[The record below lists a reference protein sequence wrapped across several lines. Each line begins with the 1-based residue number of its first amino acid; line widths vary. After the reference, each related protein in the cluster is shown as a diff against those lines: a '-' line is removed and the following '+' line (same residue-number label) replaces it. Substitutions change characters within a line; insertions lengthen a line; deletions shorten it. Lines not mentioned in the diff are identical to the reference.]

1 MSFKHK
7 YQTATP
13 NNPAEEISSDE
24 WNDIHTLPITTV
36 ALAGT
41 DFATATPVTNFG
53 LILINSGTGGIK
65 LPAGVAGDSLL
76 VRTTA
81 SITTSTIYAPSGAT
95 ITLTSLGS
103 GTASI
108 DIPSSL
114 LLSVYYVS
122 ATELIA
128 SRGVRFSTTNPAALG
143 TAAAGT
149 SDSTAR
155 SDHVHPMPTLTQ
167 VSTYLNV
174 LATGAHLGLG
184 RLPVDNT
191 TFTSLSLDGTS
202 GAIMDFYANGA
213 LRGRS
218 FAGTGSM
225 AFAANGASTF
235 LRFDTNAVERFRI
248 EANGAW
254 GLAGANYGTTGQVL
268 TSNGSAAAP
277 TWQTVSGGGGGG
289 PTYTLPEQVTEPTAP
304 AADNGVF
311 YAFDM
316 AGRTMPMWR
325 NPSDRS
331 YPLASHRF
339 FKNQAYW
346 RGGNGATAT
355 SLSVVGTM
363 PFTAVA
369 ATTTTP
375 ALASTNI
382 FTQSIRSRYTTNTTV
397 GNVISVR
404 TNTPFIH
411 RGSVAGLGGFTA
423 GLRFGYTTLT
433 TAYSAFHGLW
443 SGTSNPGNVN
453 YLTDTAT
460 GRIGLVSSANSGNL
474 TLAHNTQGTA
484 PTLINLGATMPVNT
498 TNMYTLL
505 LYCGPNAASVG
516 YKVINENTG
525 DIVTGTISTNL
536 PANTQFLGLMSTMVC
551 TNGIAVSYDLVG
563 GYVEANF

>member
-1 MSFKHK
+1 MAFKHR

-13 NNPAEEISSDE
+13 DNPAEEISSSE
-24 WNDIHTLPITTV
+24 WNDIHVVDSTTLT
-36 ALAGT
+36 AAGT
-41 DFATATPVTNFG
+41 DQATATLASLGLNTVTA
-53 LILINSGTGGIK
+53 GTGGIR
-65 LPAGVAGDSLL
+65 LPVSVAGAVVIINNDVNINVYPPTGGEINTLGVNTAL
-76 VRTTA
+76 NVLTA
-81 SITTSTIYAPSGAT
+81 SGGTGLICVYTSTVNIRAHRILGA
-95 ITLTSLGS
+95 G
-103 GTASI
+103 
-108 DIPSSL
+108 
-114 LLSVYYVS
+114 S
-122 ATELIA
+122 AT
-128 SRGVRFSTTNPAALG
+128 PAALG
-143 TAAAGT
+143 TAASGT
-149 SDSTAR
+149 SSLASR
-155 SDHVHPMPTLTQ
+155 QDHVHAMPTLTQ

-184 RLPVDNT
+184 RAPVDNT
-191 TFTSLSLDGTS
+191 TFTSLSMDGTS

-225 AFAANGASTF
+225 AFSAVGASTF
-235 LRFDTNAVERFRI
+235 LRFDTNSTERLRF

-254 GLAGANYGTTGQVL
+254 GLGGANYGTAGQVL

-277 TWQTVSGGGGGG
+277 TWQTVSGGGGG
-289 PTYTLPEQVTEPTAP
+289 PTITFPEQGTAPAAP
-304 AADNGVF
+304 AADNGIF
-311 YAFDM
+311 YAFDH
-316 AGRTMPMWR
+316 GGKTLPFWR
-325 NPSDRS
+325 NPLDSP

-375 ALASTNI
+375 ALATTNV

-404 TNTPFIH
+404 TNTPFVH
-411 RGSVAGLGGFTA
+411 RGSVAGLGGFHA
-423 GLRFGYTTLT
+423 GMRFGYFTLT

-443 SGTSNPGNVN
+443 SGTANPGNVN
-453 YLTDTAT
+453 WLTDTAT

-474 TLAHNTQGTA
+474 RLAHNTQGTA
-484 PTLINLGATMPVNT
+484 PTLIDLGATMPVNT
-498 TNMYTLL
+498 TDMYELV
-505 LYCGPNAASVG
+505 LYCGPNASSVT
-516 YKVINENTG
+516 YKVTNMNTAAV
-525 DIVTGTISTNL
+525 VTGTISTNL

-551 TNGIAVSYDLVG
+551 TNGVAVSYDFVAG
-563 GYVEANF
+563 FVESNT

>member
-1 MSFKHK
+1 MAIKHK

-24 WNDIHTLPITTV
+24 WNDVHTLPMIT
-36 ALAGT
+36 ASAAGT
-41 DFATATPVTNFG
+41 DAATATNITQVGLVVVTAG
-53 LILINSGTGGIK
+53 SGGIR
-65 LPAGVAGDSLL
+65 LPAGVAGD
-76 VRTTA
+76 
-81 SITTSTIYAPSGAT
+81 TIYVRSDVTLNVYPPAGAT
-95 ITLTSLGS
+95 ITAGNSTGGGS
-103 GTASI
+103 VVN
-108 DIPSSL
+108 IPTQQ
-114 LLSVYYVS
+114 LLSVFYLN
-122 ATELIA
+122 ATTLIA
-128 SRGVRFSTTNPAALG
+128 NRSARFSTDLPQALG
-143 TAAAGT
+143 TAATGT

-155 SDHVHPMPTLTQ
+155 VDHVHPMPTLTQ

-184 RLPVDNT
+184 RAPVDNT
-191 TFTSLSLDGTS
+191 TFTSLSMDGTS

-225 AFAANGASTF
+225 VFSANGASTL
-235 LRFDTNAVERFRI
+235 LRFDTNSTERLRI

-254 GLAGANYGTTGQVL
+254 GLAGANYGTAGQVL

-289 PTYTLPEQVTEPTAP
+289 PTITFPEQGTEPAAP
-304 AADNGVF
+304 AADNGVL
-311 YAFDM
+311 YAFDQG
-316 AGRTMPMWR
+316 GRTMPMWR
-325 NPSDRS
+325 NPLDRS
-331 YPLASHRF
+331 YPLAAHRF
-339 FKNQAYW
+339 FKNGAYW

-375 ALASTNI
+375 ALATTNI

-404 TNTPFIH
+404 TNTPFVH
-411 RGSVAGLGGFTA
+411 RGSVAGLGGFHA
-423 GLRFGYTTLT
+423 GMRFGYFTLT
-433 TAYSAFHGLW
+433 SAYSAFHGLW
-443 SGTSNPGNVN
+443 SGTANPGNVN
-453 YLTDTAT
+453 WLTDTAT

-474 TLAHNTQGTA
+474 RLAHNTQGTA
-484 PTLINLGATMPVNT
+484 PTLIDLGATMPVNT
-498 TNMYTLL
+498 TDMYELV
-505 LYCGPNAASVG
+505 LYCGPNASSVT
-516 YKVINENTG
+516 YKVTNMNTAAV
-525 DIVTGTISTNL
+525 VTGTISTNL

-551 TNGIAVSYDLVG
+551 TNGVAVSYDFVAG
-563 GYVEANF
+563 FVESNT